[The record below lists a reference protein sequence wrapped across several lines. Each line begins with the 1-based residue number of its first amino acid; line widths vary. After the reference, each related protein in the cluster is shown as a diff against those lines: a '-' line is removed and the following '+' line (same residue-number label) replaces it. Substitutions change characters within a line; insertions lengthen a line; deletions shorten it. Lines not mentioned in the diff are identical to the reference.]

1 MEAFPENFQFYYVV
15 IIMFF
20 CPLETLAN
28 TLGKW
33 KHTIANVKLIFTCL
47 RAVIFFLFG
56 VATFMIDS
64 QALLQSLSS
73 HSLLFRVS
81 MVVQLKS
88 GSYKAQQAF
97 CQGVTTLTSR
107 ITFNYLDNYIYF
119 LL

>member
-1 MEAFPENFQFYYVV
+1 
-15 IIMFF
+15 
-20 CPLETLAN
+20 
-28 TLGKW
+28 
-33 KHTIANVKLIFTCL
+33 
-47 RAVIFFLFG
+47 
-56 VATFMIDS
+56 MIDS

-73 HSLLFRVS
+73 HSLFFQVS

-119 LL
+119 SLIRTLIPISLAYIINVFRGKIIF